1 MLAKLADA
9 LCFSS
14 GGLVAVGKLALIAT
28 RVVSSSE
35 HTIKVDKSH
44 REAALGF
51 LTLLSVGAQHCPGQI
66 LREKTALWR
75 AAHCDMVADKATPP
89 GDTASNN
96 TSVEAI

>member
-51 LTLLSVGAQHCPGQI
+51 LALLS
-66 LREKTALWR
+66 
-75 AAHCDMVADKATPP
+75 ADARDKSCAKRQLCGGRRTVTWWLTL

-96 TSVEAI
+96 TSVEVI